1 MRTGRP
7 LLFETP
13 EALDAAVQKYINEAE
28 QPTLAGLAYALGID
42 RTTLYNYKEREDFFN
57 IIKKATDWVSQ
68 IYEQRLIYNQ
78 NPTGVIFALKNMGWK
93 DQSEIKHDIPR
104 AFINIDPLADD
115 NSTDNSIKEDITS

>member
-7 LLFETP
+7 LLFKTP
-13 EALDAAVQKYINEAE
+13 EDLDAAVQKYINEAE

-42 RTTLYNYKEREDFFN
+42 RQTLYNYKERPDFFD

-115 NSTDNSIKEDITS
+115 NSTDNSPKEDITS